1 MKERRELSRVAIT
14 RFRLIF
20 ALSLI
25 GAPLFAI
32 LGLKSPVGDPGQAIF
47 AIGSMGFV
55 GGAVWSYRSTMK
67 TQLPAITIADRSN

>member
-1 MKERRELSRVAIT
+1 MKERRELSKVAIT

-25 GAPLFAI
+25 GAPLLAI

-47 AIGSMGFV
+47 AIGGMGFV
-55 GGAVWSYRSTMK
+55 GCAVWAYRSAMK
-67 TQLPAITIADRSN
+67 TLLPAITTADRST